1 MSTLGQLKTDV
12 DAWLARDDVAVSGS
26 SFPSILLLA
35 EAEIARDIRTLVQE
49 QRTTLTA
56 NSRYTDM
63 PSDFMEIRQIFIDDN
78 NGRRFMEYQTPEVL
92 RENNTWLNGRSP
104 SFYSLE
110 GDEDTGGIGDV
121 RLVLAPEPS
130 ASSPSDV
137 EVLYWARFPALVNDP
152 DTNWLLQNYYDVYL
166 WQTLKQAAIFIQE
179 SELADTYDT
188 NYQAARENT
197 SRAENRK
204 RYAAGGKQAYGNPR
218 AII

>member
-12 DAWLARDDVAVSGS
+12 DNWLARDDVAVSGS

-35 EAEIARDIRTLVQE
+35 EAEIARDIRTVVQE
-49 QRTTLTA
+49 QRTTLSIG
-56 NSRYTDM
+56 SRYTDL
-63 PSDFMEIRQIFIDDN
+63 PADFLAVRQIFIDDN
-78 NGRRFMEYQTPEVL
+78 NGQRFFEYQTPETL
-92 RENNTWLNGRSP
+92 REGNTWLNGRTP

-121 RLVLAPEPS
+121 RLVLAPEPD
-130 ASSPSDV
+130 ASSPVDV
-137 EVLYWARFPALVNDP
+137 ELLYWARFPALVNDP

-179 SELADTYDT
+179 TELAQGYAA
-188 NYQAARENT
+188 NYMDARENVRVT
-197 SRAENRK
+197 ENRK
-204 RYAAGGKQAYGNPR
+204 RYGASSKQAYGSPR